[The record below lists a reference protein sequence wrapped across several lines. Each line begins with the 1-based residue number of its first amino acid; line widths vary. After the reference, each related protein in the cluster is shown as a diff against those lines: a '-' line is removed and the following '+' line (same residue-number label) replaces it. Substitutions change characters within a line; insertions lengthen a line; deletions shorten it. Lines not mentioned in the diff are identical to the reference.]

1 MENEYLTNIP
11 QEIEKYGFSK
21 VLIVRY
27 ETIHIKHILTEI
39 FVKKAID
46 IEKHLNLIQLD
57 LFSYIEFMTNRLR
70 KIYNFSRKYSHN
82 LNDIISN
89 RKKNFFP
96 TLDFYKGLNNC
107 IVLDFDGVLTSKK
120 FIELYKLCIERH
132 KTFIC
137 SANPNITKNWFLRR
151 NLPLPDKIYSMKGK
165 VKKLYQLLEIA
176 KKYDN
181 LFYIDDENKYLE
193 FAWIFGIKTFK
204 YKSGKIKHFSLN
216 IT

>member
-11 QEIEKYGFSK
+11 QEIEKHGFSK

-39 FVKKAID
+39 FVRKTID

-107 IVLDFDGVLTSKK
+107 VVLDFDGVLTSKK
-120 FIELYKLCIERH
+120 FTELYKLCIKRH

-137 SANPNITKNWFLRR
+137 SANPNITKDWFLRHG
-151 NLPLPDKIYSMKGK
+151 LPLPDKIYSMKGR

-181 LFYIDDENKYLE
+181 LFYVDDENKYLE

-204 YKSGKIKHFSLN
+204 YKSGKIKRFSLN
-216 IT
+216 IS